1 MDRKWWVLIA
11 VGTGSLMAALD
22 GSVVNTILPVLRDNF
37 HSSVASIQWVTTI
50 YLIVLSGFL
59 LTFGRLG
66 DLYGHK
72 KIYLWGFLVF
82 IISSA
87 LCGVAWSIPT
97 LIIFRA
103 TQAVGGAMLASNAP
117 AIVTSNF
124 PAEQRGRAIGLTST
138 MTYLGLTIGPSL
150 GGWLTQLYGWRMVFY
165 INMPIG
171 AIASI
176 IGLLFISTNIT
187 LDKEQRFDILG
198 ALLFLGGLSS
208 LLLGLN
214 KGAELGWSS
223 PTIIGLITGAFIL
236 FITFIFIESR
246 SVSPM
251 LDLSLFRVPLFTM
264 SGISALM
271 NYICIYSVMF
281 LLPFYLIQGRE
292 FKPAQAGLLLTVQPI
307 IMAIVAP
314 ISGVISD
321 THGSRKPGMIG
332 MAFLSLGLF
341 MLGKL
346 EPDTAIPF
354 IICALIL
361 TGFGT
366 GVFISPN
373 TSALLGSAPKSRQ
386 GIASGIQAAA
396 RNVGMVLGIGIVGA
410 IFTTN
415 ISQGITNSFYK
426 GIDSAFFV
434 VAGIAAVGIIM
445 SAAKEK

>member
-1 MDRKWWVLIA
+1 
-11 VGTGSLMAALD
+11 
-22 GSVVNTILPVLRDNF
+22 
-37 HSSVASIQWVTTI
+37 
-50 YLIVLSGFL
+50 
-59 LTFGRLG
+59 
-66 DLYGHK
+66 
-72 KIYLWGFLVF
+72 
-82 IISSA
+82 
-87 LCGVAWSIPT
+87 
-97 LIIFRA
+97 
-103 TQAVGGAMLASNAP
+103 
-117 AIVTSNF
+117 
-124 PAEQRGRAIGLTST
+124 
-138 MTYLGLTIGPSL
+138 
-150 GGWLTQLYGWRMVFY
+150 
-165 INMPIG
+165 
-171 AIASI
+171 
-176 IGLLFISTNIT
+176 
-187 LDKEQRFDILG
+187 
-198 ALLFLGGLSS
+198 
-208 LLLGLN
+208 
-214 KGAELGWSS
+214 
-223 PTIIGLITGAFIL
+223 
-236 FITFIFIESR
+236 
-246 SVSPM
+246 
-251 LDLSLFRVPLFTM
+251 
-264 SGISALM
+264 
-271 NYICIYSVMF
+271 MF